1 MNPLSRSALR
11 GAWYLTIALGLLL
24 QPLSGTAQL
33 LNLVKSPLFVSP
45 PIPPLVMLDIS
56 KDQQL
61 YKKAYNDYSDLDGDG
76 VLETT
81 YKHSIDYYGYF
92 DSFKCYD
99 YGSSTL
105 ASGIGNRFIPVAP
118 TSTKYCDGTKW
129 SGNFLNWVSMSR
141 MDAVRKLL
149 FGGARA
155 NGGDLATASGYGSVT
170 ILERAYLPTDAHS
183 WAKYYNG
190 ADINRLTPFNPATTN
205 PSSGVFSSAP
215 CVAINAGTVGP
226 PFGPGGVAL
235 IPNGEKQFCN
245 VPTAFITQ
253 VALGDQISAKSADG
267 TKVVGGRV
275 TALGRGTGNTL
286 TIQVDGGSTGT
297 GIDLNWDLTN
307 LSTAGISFCNTTLGT
322 GAVAN
327 QLSQSNTNPPL
338 MRVVKGN
345 FELWGA
351 SEGFQCALRE
361 EKFSLQGSANPPK
374 PNSSNGNQAPLSGL
388 NASAEN
394 PSRDGYTVNLIAT
407 PARGLGITDFIVRIE
422 ACNNTFIPAAAGQT
436 TEKCK
441 QYDQAGLYKP
451 IGLLQ
456 VYAEDGRILFGLMTG
471 SYMKNTSGGVL
482 RKNISDLSTEVDS
495 SGRFINDPLNGTIIR
510 NLSRMRMYGYD
521 YNGGTYIPQDNCWYQ
536 LTSSDLVDG
545 MCRSW
550 GNPMSEIYAESLR
563 YFAGA
568 TAPSFLPTPDDT
580 NLFSSRVRTAT
591 WPNPNNTLTANNYCT
606 PLNIL
611 VFNASVS
618 SKDSDGVVNPFVGNP
633 GTPKDF
639 TDAVGTSEG
648 MPGKSFFVGT
658 VSGSLNNLC
667 DAKPFTTGLQLGSA
681 QGICPEAPSLN
692 GSYLMAGLAHQARI
706 NRIRNDLT
714 VPANDTKSLKVTTYG
729 ISLATNVPR
738 IEVLVPGSSTGKKV
752 VIQPVYRLVNAGAPF
767 LNNLTIN
774 LPDGSTKNFGN
785 RNGKV
790 GSGAI
795 VDVKIVPFIG
805 ATACRTGSTCGSMYV
820 NWEDSEQGGDY
831 DQDVWG
837 VVSYD
842 VSATDVKIT
851 TKVVSQSTVN
861 PQGFGYVV
869 SGTTQDGPH
878 FHSGINPGAAVGFG
892 FAYQDYN
899 NAGAPNGTLLE
910 TSVLNVTPTTKLD
923 ARGGCRDCQET
934 DPATTATYTLSTGTS
949 ASALED
955 PLYYAA
961 KYGGF
966 IDSDGNNLPNKV
978 SEWDNFNNT
987 TGAAGPDGIPD
998 NFFFVTNPLGLEKSL
1013 DKLFNSILQAAAASA
1028 VAANSSKLNTSTR
1041 IYQAVFNPSDWSG
1054 KMRAFSVDP
1063 VTGAPRSD
1071 QDWDAAQVSLNGTDV
1086 VPDSRVIL
1094 TFNKG
1099 VASGAPQ
1106 GIKFRWPSDPTTPST
1121 TELSASQITALRLNP
1136 TTLAADPLPSPYV
1149 AASDPGNMR
1158 LEYLR
1163 GTGTNE
1169 GLFSTSYRRRLT
1181 TKLGDIINSNPNFVA
1196 PPNAGNAG
1204 TSYATFTQDYK
1215 NRKPM
1220 LYVGANDGMLHGF
1233 NACGPTTETN
1243 RPSAC
1248 GSDRLGAELLAY
1260 VPSSVYRNLS
1270 KLTSRSYSHEYFV
1283 DGSPVVADAEFS
1295 VRGAA
1300 SRWRTALVG
1309 GLNRGGQGV
1318 YALDVTDPSRFT
1330 EGNASSLVLWEF
1342 TDADDPDLGF
1352 TFGTPAIRQMAN
1364 GKWAAIV
1371 SGGYNNTQGTSTDPA
1386 EMACASGVGT
1396 TASPYLPVGCTISR
1410 TGYGTIFILYLDGPD
1425 VSTGRWTLG
1434 THYLKLSTDTGST
1447 GTPNGVASPFAAEV
1461 TGDGLV
1467 DFIYAGDLNGALW
1480 KFDVSTTAKLA
1491 TPVGLKLFDAVDS
1504 LGNPQPIT
1512 ASAEAT
1518 LHPTGVGVMVS
1529 FGTGKYLEAND
1540 VSPPGAAPKTQTIY
1554 GIWDKNV
1561 AVSGR
1566 SDLMRQRLQP
1576 GITVNPLTV
1585 TTSTTTGTPPVTT
1598 TVTSLVR
1605 ITTKHQPN
1613 YTSAVRPLPP
1623 AEETNWDG
1631 ASGANQIN
1639 SVAEF
1644 INTPANQLGWYLDL
1658 FNGPSGTYEVGER
1671 IIYSPFVKNGI
1682 VFYSS
1687 LWPIGTTCLGATAG
1701 DNITLMIATG
1711 ARPDSS
1717 VFDINGD
1724 QQVNASDMIG
1734 TGVFVGGVEVKVAA
1748 TSRRIEGGSAQPPT
1762 LVSKG
1767 GVDIGYQNPTSG
1779 NLATGVYSF
1788 GRGPGRVSW
1797 REILY

>member
-1 MNPLSRSALR
+1 MIPLPRSAMR
-11 GAWYLTIALGLLL
+11 GALYLAIALGLLL
-24 QPLSGTAQL
+24 QPLSGSAQL
-33 LNLVKSPLFVSP
+33 LNLVKTPLFVSP

-61 YKKAYNDYSDLDGDG
+61 YKKAYNDYTDLDGDG

-81 YKHSIDYYGYF
+81 YKHSIEYYGYF
-92 DSFKCYD
+92 DSYKCYD

-105 ASGIGNRFIPVAP
+105 ASGIGNRFIPFAAS
-118 TSTKYCDGTKW
+118 STKYCDGTKW

-155 NGGDLATASGYGSVT
+155 SSGDLATASGYGSVT

-190 ADINRLTPFNPATTN
+190 SDINRLTPFNPPTTN
-205 PSSGVFSSAP
+205 PTSGVFSTTSCAA
-215 CVAINAGTVGP
+215 VDAGT
-226 PFGPGGVAL
+226 
-235 IPNGEKQFCN
+235 NGAKQFCN
-245 VPTAFITQ
+245 IPAAFINQ
-253 VALGDQISAKSADG
+253 VALGDQVSAKSRDG
-267 TKVVGGRV
+267 TKLVGGRV
-275 TALGRGTGNTL
+275 TALSNASGNTL
-286 TIQVDGGSTGT
+286 TIQVDGGSTGAGT
-297 GIDLNWDLTN
+297 ERDWDLTN
-307 LSTAGISFCNTTLGT
+307 LSTAGISFCNTTLGANT
-322 GAVAN
+322 GAN
-327 QLSQSNTNPPL
+327 QFSQSNTNPPL

-345 FELWGA
+345 FDLWSN
-351 SEGFQCALRE
+351 SERYQCALRE
-361 EKFSLQGSANPPK
+361 ERSSLQSTGT
-374 PNSSNGNQAPLSGL
+374 SNGNQAPLSGL

-394 PSRDGYTVNLIAT
+394 PSRDGYALNGIAT
-407 PARGLGITDFIVRIE
+407 PARGLGVTDYAVRIE
-422 ACNNTFIPAAAGQT
+422 ACHNSFIPAAAGLT

-441 QYDQAGLYKP
+441 QYDQAGLFKP

-482 RKNISDLSTEVDS
+482 RKNISDLSTEIDN
-495 SGRFINDPLNGTIIR
+495 SGRFITDPLNGTIIR

-521 YNGGTYIPQDNCWYQ
+521 YNDGTYIGQDNCWYQ
-536 LTSSDLVDG
+536 LTSSDMVDG

-568 TAPSFLPTPDDT
+568 TSPSFLPSPDDT

-591 WPNPNNTLTANNYCT
+591 WPNPNNTLTASNYCT

-611 VFNASVS
+611 AFNASVS
-618 SKDSDGVVNPFVGNP
+618 SKDSDQVVNPFVGNP

-639 TDAVGTSEG
+639 TDAVGTAEG
-648 MPGKSFFVGT
+648 MVGKSFFVGT

-667 DAKPFTTGLQLGSA
+667 DAKPFTTALQLGSA

-706 NRIRNDLT
+706 NKIRNDLS
-714 VPANDTKSLKVTTYG
+714 VPAGDTRSLKVATYG

-738 IEVLVPGSSTGKKV
+738 IEVLVPGSSSGKKV
-752 VIQPVYRLVNAGAPF
+752 VIQPIYRLVNAGVGF
-767 LNNLTIN
+767 LDNRNIT
-774 LPDGSTKNFGN
+774 LPDGTTRNFGN
-785 RNGKV
+785 RAGKV

-795 VDVKIVPFIG
+795 VDVKIVPYVG
-805 ATACRTGSTCGSMYV
+805 ATACRPGSNCGSMYV

-837 VVSYD
+837 IISYD

-851 TKVVSQSTVN
+851 TDVVAASTAN

-878 FHSGINPGAAVGFG
+878 FHSGILGFY
-892 FAYQDYN
+892 YQDYN

-910 TSVLNVTPTTKLD
+910 TTALTVTPTTNLD
-923 ARGGCRDCQET
+923 ARGGCSNCQAG
-934 DPATTATYTLSTGTS
+934 DPPTTATYALSTGTS
-949 ASALED
+949 ASALQD

-966 IDSDGNNLPNKV
+966 TDTDGNNLPNKV

-1054 KMRAFSVDP
+1054 KMLAFSVDP
-1063 VTGAPRSD
+1063 VTGKPNNDS
-1071 QDWDAAQVSLNGTDV
+1071 DWDGAQKSLNATSV
-1086 VPDSRVIL
+1086 TPDSRVIL
-1094 TFNKG
+1094 SFNKG

-1106 GIKFRWPSDPTTPST
+1106 GIRFRWPSDPTAPSAT
-1121 TELSASQITALRLNP
+1121 DLSPSQIAALRFNP

-1149 AASDPGNMR
+1149 AANDPGNMR
-1158 LEYLR
+1158 LLYLR
-1163 GTGTNE
+1163 GSGANE
-1169 GLFSTSYRRRLT
+1169 GLFSTSYRRRQT
-1181 TKLGDIINSNPNFVA
+1181 TKLGDIINSNPNFVS
-1196 PPNAGNAG
+1196 PPNAGYAG
-1204 TSYATFTQDYK
+1204 TSYAQFTQDPVYK

-1233 NACGPTTETN
+1233 NACGPSTEAN

-1248 GSDRLGAELLAY
+1248 GTGIAGEELLAY
-1260 VPSSVYRNLS
+1260 VPSPVYRNLS
-1270 KLTSRSYSHEYFV
+1270 KLTSPTYSHEYYV
-1283 DGSPVVADAEFS
+1283 DGSPVVADAEIS

-1300 SRWRTALVG
+1300 NAWRTVLVG
-1309 GLNRGGQGV
+1309 GLNRGGQGI
-1318 YALDVTDPSRFT
+1318 YALDVTDPGRFT
-1330 EGNASSLVLWEF
+1330 EGNASSLILWEF

-1352 TFGTPAIRQMAN
+1352 TFGTPVIRQMAN

-1386 EMACASGVGT
+1386 EVACSSGTGT
-1396 TASPYLPVGCTISR
+1396 TASPYLPAGCTTSR

-1425 VSTGRWTLG
+1425 VSTGKWTLG
-1434 THYLKLSTDTGST
+1434 THYLKLSTNTGST
-1447 GTPNGVASPFAAEV
+1447 GTPNGLASPFAADV
-1461 TGDGLV
+1461 DGNGLV

-1491 TPVGLKLFDAVDS
+1491 TPVRLKLFDAVDS

-1512 ASAEAT
+1512 AGAEAT

-1554 GIWDKNV
+1554 GIWDKDV

-1566 SDLMRQRLQP
+1566 SNLMKQLLQP
-1576 GITVNPLTV
+1576 GIAVNPLTV
-1585 TTSTTTGTPPVTT
+1585 TTTTTTGTPPVTT

-1613 YTSAVRPLPP
+1613 YTTTVRPVPP

-1639 SVAEF
+1639 SVAEVK
-1644 INTPANQLGWYLDL
+1644 NTPADQRGWYLDL

-1687 LWPIGTTCLGATAG
+1687 LWPIGNTCVGATAG

-1717 VFDINGD
+1717 VFDLNGD
-1724 QQVNASDMIG
+1724 QQVNASDLVG

-1748 TSRRIEGGSAQPPT
+1748 SSRRIEGGSAQPPT

-1767 GVDIGYQNPTSG
+1767 SVDIGYQNTTSG